1 MRRFLT
7 AVALTVAVAGCN
19 QGKTYP
25 LPADKVRNTLLS
37 LRLPPVLMSS
47 NLAGGTMVTRTGEN
61 GVRWTI
67 LGRDSRAMMSFVAAV
82 DPVSASETRVTVSAE
97 PAKDNGTVARNMA
110 ENPAVV
116 KLFTKAMTEQIGAK
130 LENRPFNMAAIQ
142 SEMMAAAIATMPK
155 MQNEAMKRA
164 SEFQKAESEMYESG
178 PVARPG
184 MPDNQ
189 LGRRSY

>member
-7 AVALTVAVAGCN
+7 AVVLTAAVAGCN

-25 LPADKVRNTLLS
+25 LPADKVRSTLLS

-67 LGRDSRAMMSFVAAV
+67 LSRDSRAMMSFVAAV
-82 DPVSASETRVTVSAE
+82 DPVSESETRVTVSAE
-97 PAKDNGTVARNMA
+97 PAKNNGTVAKNMA

-116 KLFTKAMTEQIGAK
+116 KLFAKAMTEQIGAK

-142 SEMMAAAIATMPK
+142 SEMMAAALATMPK
-155 MQNEAMKRA
+155 IQNEAMKRA
-164 SEFQKAESEMYESG
+164 SEFQKSESEMYDPG